1 MATFIDFV
9 KLTVSPC
16 FQPIRVCW
24 RIKESESL
32 IVSSTA
38 ENDPKPK
45 SLDTNTPKCQC
56 QISTESSWPKFYF
69 RFLQLPWN
77 SKIFYL
83 WTWARLLLSCYMQ
96 PPILITFR
104 GKKKP
109 ISHLPNKLTFQLLF
123 QIYWFTLMWPRTQ
136 EKYSIPCIPRNW
148 TLNNL
153 QGNNFFLVLLRLL
166 FAAINLY

>member
-16 FQPIRVCW
+16 SQPIRVCW
-24 RIKESESL
+24 RIKESESF

-45 SLDTNTPKCQC
+45 SLDTNTPKCQS

-69 RFLQLPWN
+69 HFLWFPWN

-83 WTWARLLLSCYMQ
+83 WTWALLLLSCYLQ
-96 PPILITFR
+96 PLILITFR
-104 GKKKP
+104 GRKKP
-109 ISHLPNKLTFQLLF
+109 ISHLLNKLTFQLLF
-123 QIYWFTLMWPRTQ
+123 HIYSFVLMWPRTQ
-136 EKYSIPCIPRNW
+136 EKYSVPCTPGNR
-148 TLNNL
+148 TLITCK
-153 QGNNFFLVLLRLL
+153 GIIFFW
-166 FAAINLY
+166 FF